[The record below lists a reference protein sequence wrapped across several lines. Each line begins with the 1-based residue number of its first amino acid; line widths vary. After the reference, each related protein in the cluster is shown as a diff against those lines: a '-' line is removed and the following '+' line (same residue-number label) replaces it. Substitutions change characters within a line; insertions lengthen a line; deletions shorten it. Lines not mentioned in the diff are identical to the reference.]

1 MVQLILK
8 SFIPSPVGLPDVVK
22 VGEVVGIDFI
32 LKYVSFDLMPC
43 IPSCVAHTTTDLAS
57 L

>member
-1 MVQLILK
+1 MVLLILK
-8 SFIPSPVGLPDVVK
+8 SFIPSVGLLDVVV
-22 VGEVVGIDFI
+22 VGEVVGVGFI
-32 LKYVSFDLMPC
+32 SKYISFDSMPF